1 MAEKGNA
8 RYTDEEKR
16 AALRLAAKIGTNPAA
31 RELGIYGK
39 TIRRFREQMPE
50 YWSELL
56 ASPDAAP
63 RRKERQAQSLEDLA
77 DAYTEREFEALQRAE
92 SLIKTADAKGLAA
105 LMRAMGASR
114 GLATV
119 GARAARGEDTQVV
132 EHNINF
138 AALERAAEAILS
150 RASQP
155 ELPVHVENLAET
167 EDA

>member
-16 AALRLAAKIGTNPAA
+16 AALRPAAKIGTNPAA

-63 RRKERQAQSLEDLA
+63 RRKDRPSQSLADLA
-77 DAYTEREFEALQRAE
+77 DSYTEREFEALQRAE
-92 SLIKTADAKGLAA
+92 SLKDWWLG
-105 LMRAMGASR
+105 
-114 GLATV
+114 
-119 GARAARGEDTQVV
+119 
-132 EHNINF
+132 
-138 AALERAAEAILS
+138 
-150 RASQP
+150 
-155 ELPVHVENLAET
+155 
-167 EDA
+167 